1 MKLQFV
7 FNDDIWGPVNVD
19 VVEIPT
25 DEIINSIE
33 NDILELI
40 RLYESTNGELDF
52 IDFNDICYEV
62 VGRYCK
68 LDFNN
73 VAKTI
78 YINY

>member
-52 IDFNDICYEV
+52 IDFNDICYEAV
-62 VGRYCK
+62 S
-68 LDFNN
+68 NN

>member
-7 FNDDIWGPVNVD
+7 FNDDVWSPVNVD
-19 VVEIPT
+19 VVQIPT

-62 VGRYCK
+62 VSRYCK